1 MSKNAP
7 PRYFD
12 SKGNPVYLG
21 KRVGSGGEG
30 DVFTITSP
38 DPMSVA
44 KIYKKPLGLEKQEKL
59 RLMARGCNEDL
70 QGIAAWP
77 SDVLHA
83 RLNGPVCG
91 FIMPR
96 IDGCEP
102 IHKVYG
108 PSHRKERYPDA
119 DWRFLLRAAKNLSAA
134 FDIIHAYGY
143 VIGDVN
149 EGNILVSDNACV
161 HLIDCDSFQV
171 RTETQIHYCE
181 VGVAQF
187 TPPEI
192 QKSKDFRL
200 LRTPNHDGFGLAILI
215 FLLLFMGRHP
225 YSGVYKGAEDMPI
238 ERAIVEYRF
247 AFSRSAEA
255 KKMAP
260 PPNTVGLSIVPAEIA
275 SLFEQ
280 AFSETGAAP
289 AGRPEPHIWWNA
301 LDTLEKQLRICT
313 ADSIHR
319 YYSGLRACPWCE
331 LDKKSGIALF
341 LSADSP
347 SRIDITNE
355 WRKIENVKPPGTLPA
370 IGPKD
375 YPAQPMPLN
384 PEIYRALA
392 LAKFRHVIGLAVG
405 GAGLVAGFI
414 GSVDLLLVIL
424 FLVIAAIIGLFPGK
438 EAKEIKRRKD
448 RLKNARLNWALWN
461 RKWKKEAGDEEF
473 AALSSDLKLHKKD
486 YEGVEREYREALAS
500 LRGPALRERQLKG
513 YLDHCFIDND
523 PSIRISANQRAALR
537 SFGIETAADLT
548 IPRLDGISELNDAV
562 RGELMLWRQKM
573 ESGFVFDPAK
583 GTDRAAIQA
592 LQHTFQPRLNAGERD
607 LRQGLERLCQV
618 QQRILNNRAKFRS
631 HVEKSAKEL
640 AQAQADITV
649 FGTGLSRWF

>member
-1 MSKNAP
+1 MSPNP
-7 PRYFD
+7 TLRYFD
-12 SKGNPVYLG
+12 SNGNPVYLG
-21 KRVGSGGEG
+21 KRLGSGGEG

-38 DPMSVA
+38 DPKSVA
-44 KIYKKPLGLEKQEKL
+44 KIYKKPISPEKQEKL

-77 SDVLHA
+77 SEILHA
-83 RLNGPVCG
+83 KINGPVCG

-102 IHKVYG
+102 VHKVYG

-119 DWRFLLRAAKNLSAA
+119 DWRFLLRTAKNLAAA

-143 VIGDVN
+143 VVGDVN
-149 EGNILVSDNACV
+149 EGNILVSDSACV
-161 HLIDCDSFQV
+161 RLIDCDSFQV
-171 RTETQIHYCE
+171 RTETQVHYCE

-225 YSGVYKGAEDMPI
+225 YSGVYKGPEDMPI
-238 ERAIVEYRF
+238 ERAIAEYRF
-247 AFSRSAEA
+247 AFSRNAGV

-260 PPNTVGLSIVPAEIA
+260 PPNAVGLSIVPPEIA

-280 AFSETGAAP
+280 AFAETGEVP
-289 AGRPEPHIWWNA
+289 SGRPEAHVWWNA

-313 ADSIHR
+313 EDSIHR

-347 SRIDITNE
+347 SRIDITSE
-355 WRKIENVKPPGTLPA
+355 WRKIENVRAPGAVPA
-370 IGPKD
+370 ISPKD
-375 YPAQPMPLN
+375 YPVQPVPLT
-384 PEIYRALA
+384 PEMHKALA
-392 LAKFRHVIGLAVG
+392 FKKFRHVIALAGG
-405 GAGLVAGFI
+405 GAVLLAGLL
-414 GSVDLLLVIL
+414 GSIDLLLIVL
-424 FLVIAAIIGLFPGK
+424 FLVIATLVGLFPGK
-438 EAKEIKRRKD
+438 EAKEMKRRRD
-448 RLKNARLNWALWN
+448 RFKNARLNWALWN
-461 RKWKKEAGDEEF
+461 KKWKKEAGDEEF
-473 AALSSDLKLHKKD
+473 AALSEDLSRLRKD
-486 YEGVEREYREALAS
+486 YEAIEREYRDALAP
-500 LRGPALRERQLKG
+500 LRGPAMRDRQLKG
-513 YLDHCFIDND
+513 YLDHCLIDDD
-523 PSIRISANQRAALR
+523 PIIRLSANQRAALR

-548 IPRLDGISELNDAV
+548 IPRLDGVTELNDAV

-573 ESGFVFDPAK
+573 EKAFVFDPAK
-583 GTDRAAIQA
+583 GMDRAAVQA

-618 QQRILNNRAKFRS
+618 QQRILNNRAKFRT
-631 HVEKSAKEL
+631 HVEKNAKEL
-640 AQAQADITV
+640 AQAQADMSV
-649 FGTGLSRWF
+649 FGTGLSRLF